1 MGPLKNAYRQTQ
13 CRRREG
19 NNYSPGEDCTD
30 TPRRKGNFSLMAV
43 TMVTLYSLL
52 MEKMSFTAS

>member
-13 CRRREG
+13 CRGREG

-30 TPRRKGNFSLMAV
+30 TRRRRGNFSLMAV

>member
-1 MGPLKNAYRQTQ
+1 MHIDKLSVGGGKETTIHLVKIARILDV
-13 CRRREG
+13 G
-19 NNYSPGEDCTD
+19 G
-30 TPRRKGNFSLMAV
+30 GNFSLMAV